1 MSSLG
6 IPRGFRDFPP
16 EMMILR
22 KRVFSIIE
30 SIFRRYGFDPIDTPV
45 IEYLETLSGKYGEEA
60 ENKLMWKFK
69 DPWSDRWY
77 ALRYDLTVPMARFVA
92 MNKHIPLPFKRY
104 HIAPVWRHEEPQRGR
119 YREFYQCD
127 IDIVGSSYPEADS
140 EIIEIIWRVFR
151 EFGFE
156 DIKVLINDRRILRG
170 LFEKELGVDNP
181 IPIYRAVD
189 KLDKIGVEGV
199 IDELK
204 KLGVSQGVINKII
217 KLIDLRGDPGET
229 LSKLIDRYRG
239 NSDVE
244 EGSRYILEM
253 LDYLPSQVNLV
264 FDMSLVRGLDYYTGP
279 IFEVVIERP
288 RIGSLAGGGRYDD
301 LIQLFSG
308 EKIPATG
315 GSIGVERLIDAGI
328 ELGLFKLDKRSY
340 LEIYIATLKRD
351 KEILSYAYR
360 LARILRENNFNVS
373 MDLMRRSVS
382 KQREYARKLGARA
395 IIFIGDKEV
404 SENKVTIYDTA
415 TEERSEIRFED
426 AVEFLK
432 KLLSK

>member
-1 MSSLG
+1 LSSLG